1 MIDLGNFVTRM
12 DLFLLVLVRMSGL
25 FILSPIFG
33 RQNMPAIFKI
43 GFSFML
49 AVIFMNALPIGTE
62 TYFQNIYQYMVLII
76 REFAIGLVMGYI
88 TYAVMSAI
96 YVAGQLID
104 TQVGFG
110 IANVMDPISNIQ
122 IPLTSNFYY
131 IFIILVFLL
140 LNGHH
145 MLVRALF
152 QSFEAI
158 PVGQFAVTGE
168 FLTLTISII
177 TTMFLV
183 AIKISAPII
192 AAIFITDIVLGV
204 LSKTMPEMNVFALG
218 MPLKIIIGLL
228 IMMLTVTAAVGI
240 GEGMV
245 SIMEQNLM
253 YLFKMWNGG

>member
-1 MIDLGNFVTRM
+1 M
-12 DLFLLVLVRMSGL
+12 
-25 FILSPIFG
+25 
-33 RQNMPAIFKI
+33 
-43 GFSFML
+43 
-49 AVIFMNALPIGTE
+49 
-62 TYFQNIYQYMVLII
+62 
-76 REFAIGLVMGYI
+76 VMGYI

-168 FLTLTISII
+168 FLTLTISVI

-218 MPLKIIIGLL
+218 MPLKIIIGLAV
-228 IMMLTVTAAVGI
+228 IMVTFVYANGLTEVVTD
-240 GEGMV
+240 
-245 SIMEQNLM
+245 LM
-253 YLFKMWNGG
+253 NEYMIRFLSTMGS